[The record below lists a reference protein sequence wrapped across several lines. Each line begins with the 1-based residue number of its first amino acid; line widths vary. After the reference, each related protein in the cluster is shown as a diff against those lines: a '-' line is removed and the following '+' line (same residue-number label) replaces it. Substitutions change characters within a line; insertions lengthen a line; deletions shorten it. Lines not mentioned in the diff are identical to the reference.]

1 MRSHE
6 RVILFIDDSELYHFI
21 IQQELKEPLA
31 SVNAAVIHYSDPQEA
46 LVSIKAL
53 AAKGADMLAFVDL
66 NMPVMNGFEL
76 IDETIASVKN
86 IPTFCI
92 LSSSLVP
99 DDHQAVAKS
108 PHIKDIIVK
117 PIFKEDFMLFMQT
130 YKKHFLSE
138 ELQKAV

>member
-1 MRSHE
+1 MCSHE

-31 SVNAAVIHYSDPQEA
+31 TVDAAVIHYSDPQEA
-46 LVSIKAL
+46 LVSMKAL
-53 AAKGADMLAFVDL
+53 AAKGVDMLAFVDL

-92 LSSSLVP
+92 LSSSLDP
-99 DDHQAVAKS
+99 EDHQAVAQS

-130 YKKHFLSE
+130 YKRYFLSE